1 MRQIIGQL
9 LLLLL
14 LPGGVTYAQNKVSKV
29 QPVNA
34 AAERAGI
41 DKLNIA
47 ADELYVSNPDS
58 ARRMAEKALLRSE
71 KIKYNYGIGYGFLNL
86 GHVYWAQSYYPISLF
101 YLKSAL
107 TYIPQDKPLILAE
120 CYNSLGRTYL
130 ELKNYKE
137 AKSNVDISAKY
148 AGKDALMLG
157 EFYSEQALI
166 LIRMQDYNNA
176 IPASMQALTYF
187 KQAKDDGNISIV
199 YTRLGSIHHYKKNYP
214 KAIAYADTAVRMSFK
229 TGNKRLRA
237 KTSIEFAVL
246 YNELKQYDKAIGYA
260 QKGARLSDSLGLMEG
275 ISSAY
280 KAMVV
285 SFEQKHDLLNALT
298 YQKKYSAALDSL
310 NVYNKRHN
318 TELIQNYFT
327 FNARLNEIAAI
338 ERKGKEAKEKIH
350 FQTIIIITLAIS
362 LLVVLIA
369 LYITYYS
376 YNQKKLLSKS
386 LCRQQEALIIQKN
399 LIEEQALNL
408 AAVNK
413 LKDKLL
419 AVIGHDLRTPFANLR
434 NIMGLF
440 EDDDLNLEDMHGL
453 MKKMEPVIK
462 GAELTLSNLLEW
474 AGSQIRGINISP
486 SAINIY
492 AIGQEMAQIY
502 SYQLLQKNIEF
513 QNVAITGNFVKAD
526 EKHIKVVIGNLISN
540 AIKFTDDNGTVSLSS
555 RIDKNE
561 LIININD
568 TGKGIA
574 HEQQLKLFGFNSHFT
589 ENGTMGEV
597 GTGIGLFLCKEL
609 VEFNGGRLWVT
620 SEVNKGSTF
629 SFSLPLAG

>member
-1 MRQIIGQL
+1 
-9 LLLLL
+9 
-14 LPGGVTYAQNKVSKV
+14 
-29 QPVNA
+29 
-34 AAERAGI
+34 
-41 DKLNIA
+41 
-47 ADELYVSNPDS
+47 
-58 ARRMAEKALLRSE
+58 
-71 KIKYNYGIGYGFLNL
+71 
-86 GHVYWAQSYYPISLF
+86 
-101 YLKSAL
+101 
-107 TYIPQDKPLILAE
+107 
-120 CYNSLGRTYL
+120 
-130 ELKNYKE
+130 
-137 AKSNVDISAKY
+137 
-148 AGKDALMLG
+148 
-157 EFYSEQALI
+157 
-166 LIRMQDYNNA
+166 
-176 IPASMQALTYF
+176 
-187 KQAKDDGNISIV
+187 
-199 YTRLGSIHHYKKNYP
+199 
-214 KAIAYADTAVRMSFK
+214 
-229 TGNKRLRA
+229 
-237 KTSIEFAVL
+237 
-246 YNELKQYDKAIGYA
+246 
-260 QKGARLSDSLGLMEG
+260 
-275 ISSAY
+275 
-280 KAMVV
+280 
-285 SFEQKHDLLNALT
+285 
-298 YQKKYSAALDSL
+298 
-310 NVYNKRHN
+310 
-318 TELIQNYFT
+318 
-327 FNARLNEIAAI
+327 
-338 ERKGKEAKEKIH
+338 
-350 FQTIIIITLAIS
+350 
-362 LLVVLIA
+362 
-369 LYITYYS
+369 
-376 YNQKKLLSKS
+376 
-386 LCRQQEALIIQKN
+386 
-399 LIEEQALNL
+399 
-408 AAVNK
+408 
-413 LKDKLL
+413 
-419 AVIGHDLRTPFANLR
+419 
-434 NIMGLF
+434 MGLF